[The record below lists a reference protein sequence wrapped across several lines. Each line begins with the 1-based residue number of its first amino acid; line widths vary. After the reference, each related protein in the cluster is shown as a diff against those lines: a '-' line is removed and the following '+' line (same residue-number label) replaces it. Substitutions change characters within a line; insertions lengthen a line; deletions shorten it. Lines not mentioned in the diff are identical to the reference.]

1 MEVRDVKWKVRR
13 MKRFLKF
20 KGRKGEEIAQRFLEK
35 KGFKIVEKNYQRKNF
50 EIDLIAQRK
59 NEIHFVE
66 VKTVFS
72 LKTRPEEHFNFFK
85 LKKIKKGILFY
96 LKEKKIDLGK
106 FKIQIDLLAIEV
118 SLKLKKIKI
127 RWYQNIC

>member
-1 MEVRDVKWKVRR
+1 MEVRSGRWEVGR

-50 EIDLIAQRK
+50 EIDLIAQRR

>member
-1 MEVRDVKWKVRR
+1 MEVRGGRWVVGK

-20 KGRKGEEIAQRFLEK
+20 KGRKGEEIAQKFLEK
-35 KGFKIVEKNYQRKNF
+35 KGFKIIERNYQGRNF
-50 EIDLIAQRK
+50 EIDLIAQRR

-72 LKTRPEEHFNFFK
+72 LKTQPEEHFNFLK
-85 LKKIKKGILFY
+85 LKKIKKGVLFY
-96 LKEKKIDLGK
+96 LKEKKIDLEK
-106 FKIQIDLLAIEV
+106 FKIQIDLLAIEI

>member
-1 MEVRDVKWKVRR
+1 MEVGSRKWEVRR

-50 EIDLIAQRK
+50 EIDLIAQRR

>member
-1 MEVRDVKWKVRR
+1 MEVGSRKWEVRR

-20 KGRKGEEIAQRFLEK
+20 KGRKGEEISQRFLEK

-50 EIDLIAQRK
+50 EIDLIAQRR